1 MIYEVFIPSI
11 DADGYDVTLTV
22 EADNWM
28 SALKTGLAK
37 TGEAEDLIR
46 NVMCDI
52 KQDNSIHVTDA
63 STRRVFVLKEVD
75 PDAPTK
81 EEPEQAPTQRIDISN
96 APKAPVT
103 PAQPAQTFDRV
114 PTDLSHQIAR
124 DGGARKT
131 EPVESP
137 LAQTPEPQ
145 VVVEE
150 PKVVVEEPKV
160 VVEEPKVV
168 VEEPK
173 VVVEE
178 PQPQLAEVSETHAA
192 AEARMRIGSS
202 TMQALQREQP
212 QAKVL
217 EEKRSPTGERPAVKL
232 QPRTDR
238 VSDNILEEVF
248 LETNRIHD
256 GDMTMEEVVNFIM
269 DLALDK
275 VGAEAGSIMFAD
287 VNGKE
292 LYFATARGP
301 KAADVM
307 SFRVPMGKG
316 IAGFCT
322 REGVSL
328 AISDAP
334 NDPRFYRQVSEA
346 LGYPTKSLCCAPIQH
361 EGRVFG
367 AIELLNSEDNHFDS
381 TELNVLTYVGKQLA
395 RYVND
400 LIMAAEKLE

>member
-168 VEEPK
+168 VEEP
-173 VVVEE
+173 
-178 PQPQLAEVSETHAA
+178 QPQLAEVSETHAA

-217 EEKRSPTGERPAVKL
+217 EEKRFSTGERPAVKL
-232 QPRTDR
+232 
-238 VSDNILEEVF
+238 
-248 LETNRIHD
+248 
-256 GDMTMEEVVNFIM
+256 
-269 DLALDK
+269 
-275 VGAEAGSIMFAD
+275 
-287 VNGKE
+287 
-292 LYFATARGP
+292 
-301 KAADVM
+301 
-307 SFRVPMGKG
+307 
-316 IAGFCT
+316 
-322 REGVSL
+322 
-328 AISDAP
+328 
-334 NDPRFYRQVSEA
+334 
-346 LGYPTKSLCCAPIQH
+346 
-361 EGRVFG
+361 
-367 AIELLNSEDNHFDS
+367 
-381 TELNVLTYVGKQLA
+381 
-395 RYVND
+395 
-400 LIMAAEKLE
+400 